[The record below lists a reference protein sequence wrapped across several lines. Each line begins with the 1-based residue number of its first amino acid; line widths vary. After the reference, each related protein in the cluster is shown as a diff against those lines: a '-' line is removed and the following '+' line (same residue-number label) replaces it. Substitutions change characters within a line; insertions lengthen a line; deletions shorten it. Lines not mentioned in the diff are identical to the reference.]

1 VPFNKIGDAFAA
13 VCASGR
19 EERGLK
25 GIEVGWAGDKGKEPE
40 IIEWLRS
47 KGELGGDSNS
57 KAASKS
63 GSLTADG
70 VPGVKAETPQSKTR
84 PPNSSAYSS
93 FPSSFVRTLHCPL
106 LLNIH
111 KLNPLFFH
119 VQPNLPTSAPSPP
132 SSTRPIA
139 AGLDYE
145 SLTLMRMRQ
154 AERERL
160 EREILEREAEG

>member
-1 VPFNKIGDAFAA
+1 V
-13 VCASGR
+13 V
-19 EERGLK
+19 EEQ
-25 GIEVGWAGDKGKEPE
+25 
-40 IIEWLRS
+40 
-47 KGELGGDSNS
+47 GELVGDSNS

-111 KLNPLFFH
+111 KLNPCFSRTAELANIRAIT
-119 VQPNLPTSAPSPP
+119 PIEYKTN
-132 SSTRPIA
+132 SSWVRLRVVNAYEDETGRTGEIGEGDFR
-139 AGLDYE
+139 AGGGGLIW
-145 SLTLMRMRQ
+145 TVW
-154 AERERL
+154 
-160 EREILEREAEG
+160 